1 MRAQV
6 YTRWLTSGEKPWL
19 EELESLEVGAR
30 WWPQGVGSP
39 RFQSRYSIPRLISTG
54 WLAVSSIIGP
64 NSCYVSATRG
74 ARPMPLPVQLTLTRI
89 SLCSICAY
97 ACLSFHVGYGC
108 FASVQSRYGSV
119 AFLGFF
125 IVQWYIPW
133 WNHFLFFFFFPF
145 HDAFFNSLI
154 SM

>member
-1 MRAQV
+1 MPRQPCTRSRARERLCNESSTCRRSIGGGVCAQV
-6 YTRWLTSGEKPWL
+6 YTRWLTSEEKPWL

-74 ARPMPLPVQLTLTRI
+74 ARPMPLPVQPTPTRI

-97 ACLSFHVGYGC
+97 ACLSFHVGYVNGC
-108 FASVQSRYGSV
+108 FASVQSR
-119 AFLGFF
+119 
-125 IVQWYIPW
+125 
-133 WNHFLFFFFFPF
+133 
-145 HDAFFNSLI
+145 
-154 SM
+154 